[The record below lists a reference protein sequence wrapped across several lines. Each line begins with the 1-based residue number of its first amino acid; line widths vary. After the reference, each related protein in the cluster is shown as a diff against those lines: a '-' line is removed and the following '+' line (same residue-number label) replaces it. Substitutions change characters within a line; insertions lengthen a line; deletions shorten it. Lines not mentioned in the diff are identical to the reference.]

1 MLFFAGGAAF
11 AMQDDF
17 ITVTLRSHIT
27 PSVYVDGFVPGK
39 KFPVKLPC
47 NTTVKGLIQKF
58 FFQKEGHN
66 GFVAVNGIASEV
78 DTVLKEGD
86 LVDLYSLIPG
96 G

>member
-1 MLFFAGGAAF
+1 
-11 AMQDDF
+11 MQDDY

-27 PSVYVDGFVPGK
+27 PSIHIDGFAPGK
-39 KFPVKLPC
+39 KFPVKLPV
-47 NTTVKGLIQKF
+47 NTTVKDLLQKF
-58 FFQKEGHN
+58 FFQKEVQI
-66 GFVAVNGIASEV
+66 GFVAINGMAAAA